1 MNAMAKDNGSDH
13 VDQLDDSEEI
23 HEDDIV
29 ILIDDDGEE
38 YRFVLL
44 ALIELDTGD
53 YAVLA
58 PEEQILD
65 KTREDVD
72 LTFCEVTRRPDGTE
86 KFNQVEDEETFEA
99 VKRACAEM
107 LGLTAD
113 E

>member
-1 MNAMAKDNGSDH
+1 MARDNGNGH

-29 ILIDDDGEE
+29 ILVDDDGDE

-44 ALIELDTGD
+44 ALIELDSGD

-72 LTFCEVTRRPDGTE
+72 LTFCEVVRSPDGTE
-86 KFNQVEDEETFEA
+86 KFNQVEDDDTFQA

-107 LGLTAD
+107 LGLTGD

>member
-1 MNAMAKDNGSDH
+1 MARDNGNGTI
-13 VDQLDDSEEI
+13 DQLDDSEEI

-29 ILIDDDGEE
+29 VLVDDHGDE

-44 ALIELDTGD
+44 ALIELDSGD

-58 PEEQILD
+58 PEEQLLD

-72 LTFCEVTRRPDGTE
+72 LTFCEVTRAANGAE
-86 KFNQVEDEETFEA
+86 KFNQVEDDETFQA
-99 VKRACAEM
+99 VKKACAEM